1 MRLRASFLTLVAL
14 GGTFACAQDAADT
27 QAKRPESAKYPRIE
41 AVSHKEPGLR
51 FVFSASNATSANP
64 VVISVAGR
72 DLKVEDGEH
81 RVSLQK
87 YWVSQQFT
95 NEYHVVQR
103 FSAECELKRPDEIS
117 GCDVYVVED
126 DVTKKQFTFYIY
138 MGNWPHLYK

>member
-1 MRLRASFLTLVAL
+1 MRRGAILLVLATLGCCAAWAQGSGDAKARRA
-14 GGTFACAQDAADT
+14 DA
-27 QAKRPESAKYPRIE
+27 PKYPSIE
-41 AVSHKEPGLR
+41 AVSHEEPGLR
-51 FVFSASNATSANP
+51 FVFSASHATSADP

-87 YWVSQQFT
+87 YWVSQQFK
-95 NEYHVVQR
+95 NDYHVVQR
-103 FSAECELKRPDEIS
+103 YSAECTLKRPNEFS

-126 DVTKKQFTFYIY
+126 DVSKKQFTFYIY